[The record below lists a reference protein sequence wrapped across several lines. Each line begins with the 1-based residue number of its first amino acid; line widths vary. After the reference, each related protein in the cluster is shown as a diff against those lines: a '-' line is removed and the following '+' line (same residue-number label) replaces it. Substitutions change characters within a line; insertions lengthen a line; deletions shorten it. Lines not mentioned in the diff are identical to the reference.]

1 MMKAYYWVRHK
12 NGEITMYAWTDKL
25 SCYNSWLVLIKEV
38 TKTRYLK
45 ETMLDVSIY
54 DVELRS
60 GFKTVLKFEE

>member
-1 MMKAYYWVRHK
+1 
-12 NGEITMYAWTDKL
+12 
-25 SCYNSWLVLIKEV
+25 LVLIKEV

-60 GFKTVLKFEE
+60 VFKTVLKFEE

>member
-1 MMKAYYWVRHK
+1 
-12 NGEITMYAWTDKL
+12 MYAWTDKL

-38 TKTRYLK
+38 TKTRYFK
-45 ETMLDVSIY
+45 ETMLDVSIN